1 MPIEIGILSAFGAAS
16 RLVEGMIRTK
26 MPIGLQLEGWLEVV
40 PQVLLRSA
48 LLCYWVNRPKRWLN
62 VVLGILFSSR
72 WLCRFWGS

>member
-1 MPIEIGILSAFGAAS
+1 
-16 RLVEGMIRTK
+16 

-62 VVLGILFSSR
+62 VVLGILFFVAMALPLLGFLIRPHSRRQCRGTDPIKSSPSKPG
-72 WLCRFWGS
+72 L